1 MSNDYKEFQV
11 TARTSI
17 EMTFNVPEMDL
28 YKAEQKLMKALAGV
42 EPIEL
47 IQMLALA
54 GVEPV
59 ELIQGSHYAK
69 DRLSRYHVTDEPKFD
84 VEQVRIGYRS

>member
-1 MSNDYKEFQV
+1 MSNDYEEFQI

-17 EMTFNVPEMDL
+17 KITFTVPEMDL
-28 YKAEQKLMKALAGV
+28 YRAEQKLMKALAGV
-42 EPIEL
+42 EPI
-47 IQMLALA
+47 
-54 GVEPV
+54 

-84 VEQVRIGYRS
+84 VERVRIEYRS